1 MSQLDKGKNEG
12 RFWYP
17 LDNAAKIFPAITN
30 RKVTSVFRISA
41 VLKSAVHVKSLFQAV
56 RETENRFPYF
66 KVKMRKGFFWYY
78 LESASFDVP
87 VLPDEGEPCRRFA
100 KRGHMFRVLV
110 ADNKIS
116 VEFSHILT
124 DGTGA
129 FEFLKTILAR
139 YLEIRGA
146 ILPSDFDFMKA
157 GDIPSDEEFEDAYNR
172 YFDPEIPASVKRPKA
187 FHLPFKNAHNQRFD
201 VLSAILNAKQLK
213 IIAKNKGVSITVYLT
228 SIYLMALQE
237 VFEQT
242 GGIRKHHKAQKLCVE
257 IPINMR
263 NIYPSRTMRNFSL
276 FVMPGIDRSL
286 GHYTFD
292 EILKT
297 VYHQMHLETDEK
309 LVNKMLARHVGSE
322 RKMIIRAIPLFVK
335 SLFLRLS
342 YYSLG
347 SSQYSGVI
355 TNLGRVILPSEI
367 EQYLNCLAFTPPPP
381 NKLIKVSCG
390 VISMGDKLVIN
401 FGNITETKDLERRIV
416 KHLVNDGLDI
426 KLSVF

>member
-1 MSQLDKGKNEG
+1 
-12 RFWYP
+12 
-17 LDNAAKIFPAITN
+17 
-30 RKVTSVFRISA
+30 
-41 VLKSAVHVKSLFQAV
+41 
-56 RETENRFPYF
+56 
-66 KVKMRKGFFWYY
+66 
-78 LESASFDVP
+78 
-87 VLPDEGEPCRRFA
+87 
-100 KRGHMFRVLV
+100 MFRVLV

-139 YLEIRGA
+139 YFEIRGTV
-146 ILPSDFDFMKA
+146 LPSDFVFMKA
-157 GDIPSDEEFEDAYNR
+157 GDIPDKEEFEDAYNR
-172 YFDPEIPASVKRPKA
+172 FFDPEIPASVKRPKA
-187 FHLPFKNAHNQRFD
+187 FHLPFKNARDHRFD
-201 VLSAILNAKQLK
+201 VLNAILKAKQLK
-213 IIAKNKGVSITVYLT
+213 SIAKDKGVSITVYLT

-237 VFEQT
+237 VFEET
-242 GGIRKHHKAQKLCVE
+242 GGTRKHHKAQKLCVE

-263 NIYPSRTMRNFSL
+263 NIYPTRTMRNFSL

-322 RKMIIRAIPLFVK
+322 RKLIIRAIPLFVK

-355 TNLGRVILPSEI
+355 TNLGRVVLPPEI
-367 EQYLNCLAFTPPPP
+367 EQHLNCLAFTPPPP